1 MEIFELEFMRR
12 AAVASF
18 CIALLCPCIG
28 IFLVLR
34 RNSLMGDTLSHASLA
49 GVALALCVPVNPLIG
64 ALTFTSICGLI
75 IEFLRNYFKN
85 YSDLILAIVM
95 ALSAGTAVTVISSGS
110 LGTDAGAYILGS
122 VLTVSRADTIMI
134 GGLTLLCLLLS
145 IILWDQLLYVVYDE
159 EAAKIA
165 GVKVKLI
172 SYGFSLLSACAAAVS
187 IQIVGVLVLSSLTA
201 IPVAA
206 ALLLHRNF
214 RETWIFS
221 IIFSLTAMSAG
232 FYASYWLDAAPGGL
246 TALFAAALLFG
257 VLLFRK
263 LKRPSPLPESG
274 QPAVSAIRIRYM
286 AGFLS
291 VLKKGRGR
299 EKRAPGKQDTLEIS
313 CKTVSSGESD
323 TTGTTCTTR
332 TSRTNGKKCASPIS
346 EASGAPAA
354 GSGIPEKP
362 GDMTKSEPSSRGVRN
377 V

>member
-1 MEIFELEFMRR
+1 MEIFELDFMRR

-64 ALTFTSICGLI
+64 ALTFTSICGLV
-75 IEFLRNYFKN
+75 IEFLRTYFKN
-85 YSDLILAIVM
+85 YSDLILAVVM

-122 VLTVSRADTIMI
+122 VLTVSTADTIMI
-134 GGLTLLCLLLS
+134 GGLTLLCLVLS
-145 IILWDQLLYVVYDE
+145 IIFRDQLLYVVYDE
-159 EAAKIA
+159 DAARIA

-214 RETWIFS
+214 RGTWILS
-221 IIFSLTAMSAG
+221 IIFSLIAMSAG

-263 LKRPSPLPESG
+263 LRRPSRPPEALDHPSSPSSSVTGVPNFLKTLQKSRSREDRTPYRTVISG
-274 QPAVSAIRIRYM
+274 TPAE
-286 AGFLS
+286 AG
-291 VLKKGRGR
+291 
-299 EKRAPGKQDTLEIS
+299 
-313 CKTVSSGESD
+313 
-323 TTGTTCTTR
+323 TTG
-332 TSRTNGKKCASPIS
+332 
-346 EASGAPAA
+346 ASGAA
-354 GSGIPEKP
+354 GDHGIPGASGISETS
-362 GDMTKSEPSSRGVRN
+362 GTHGAVEPSGTSAKSPVAGTSELPGN
-377 V
+377 SGN